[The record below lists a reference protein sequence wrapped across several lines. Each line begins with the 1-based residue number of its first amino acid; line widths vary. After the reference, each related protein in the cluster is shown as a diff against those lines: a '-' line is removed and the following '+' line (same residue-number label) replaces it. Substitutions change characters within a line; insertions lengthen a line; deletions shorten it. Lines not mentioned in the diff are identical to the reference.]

1 LGVTMQRSGRSK
13 GQSKA
18 ALKKAKAKASEEGGY
33 SLSRYSPTVKEI
45 TQVCGEP
52 LRGRKRQE
60 NKRGRDAIAKWT
72 SYFKQANLWRKF
84 RDFCFLAC
92 YFRSL
97 SRRIL
102 CRGVSTRVPIR
113 TWCPH
118 RRARKE
124 ETGIRQQNRNP
135 WSH

>member
-1 LGVTMQRSGRSK
+1 M
-13 GQSKA
+13 
-18 ALKKAKAKASEEGGY
+18 KKAKAKASEEGGY

-92 YFRSL
+92 YFRSSL
-97 SRRIL
+97 ESCAGESRRECL
-102 CRGVSTRVPIR
+102 SVRGAPTGGREKRKPEFGSRIEIR
-113 TWCPH
+113 GLIEKKGP
-118 RRARKE
+118 
-124 ETGIRQQNRNP
+124 
-135 WSH
+135 